1 MKNLRRFVV
10 VLFTVFFMPMTMM
23 AQEQAPKIAASSVD
37 LINKSTDFAM
47 GVTGERQLRDAFE
60 MYEKFKNSGV
70 AFDNFEIV
78 IWSGVV
84 KDLKKGSELAK
95 FIENQMEE
103 GLKVTVCQIALD
115 YFNISH
121 QDIPQGIQT
130 VPDAYV
136 RLFELQALDYN
147 LIVI

>member
-1 MKNLRRFVV
+1 MKNLRRFVT
-10 VLFTVFFMPMTMM
+10 VLFAVFVMPMTML
-23 AQEQAPKIAASSVD
+23 AQEQAPKIAKSSVEI
-37 LINKSTDFAM
+37 INKSTNFAM

-70 AFDNFEIV
+70 EFDNFEIV

-84 KDLKKGSELAK
+84 KDLKKGSELAQ
-95 FIENQMEE
+95 FIETQMEE
-103 GLKVTVCQIALD
+103 GLKVSVCQIALD
-115 YFNISH
+115 YFEMSA
-121 QDIPQGIQT
+121 QDIPQKMQV

-136 RLFELQALDYN
+136 RLFELQALGYN